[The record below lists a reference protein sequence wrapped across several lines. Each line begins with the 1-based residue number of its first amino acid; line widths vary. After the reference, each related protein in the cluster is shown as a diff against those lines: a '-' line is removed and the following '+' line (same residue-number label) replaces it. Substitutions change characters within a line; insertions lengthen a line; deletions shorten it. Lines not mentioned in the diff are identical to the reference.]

1 LPLPAFAAVRAEAEA
16 LVTRAEALVTL
27 ELIRQRRQRTTD
39 PELREAARRLDLVKA
54 YQAWLTAASALVRR
68 LAPDR
73 LAELEACYRPPER
86 TDITP
91 ESYGIADYL
100 LGIAARRPAPGGL
113 DGTALFAHLWRTQA
127 AILASALDRLE
138 SVLGRIEG
146 ALLADLLDRQL
157 ADAEDLL
164 RKGHA
169 RAAAA
174 LAGLVLERHLSR
186 LAADLGLT
194 FRRLSPSVPELS
206 GALQKAGALD
216 AAAARQVGRLAAAHE
231 ACLKAD
237 DREAAQDLLAGVADL
252 LAPPN

>member
-1 LPLPAFAAVRAEAEA
+1 LPLPAFAAVRAEALA
-16 LVTRAEALVTL
+16 LVARAEALVTL

-39 PELREAARRLDLVKA
+39 PELREAAKRLDLVRE
-54 YQAWLTAASALVRR
+54 YQGWLTTASALLRR
-68 LAPDR
+68 LAPER
-73 LAELEACYRPPER
+73 LPELEACYRPPER

-91 ESYGIADYL
+91 DSYGIADYL
-100 LGIAARRPAPGGL
+100 LGIAARRPGSNGL
-113 DGTALFAHLWRTQA
+113 DGTALFAHRWRTQA
-127 AILASALDRLE
+127 AIVAGALDRLD

-169 RAAAA
+169 RAAAT

-194 FRRLSPSVPELS
+194 FRRLSPSVPELAE
-206 GALQKAGALD
+206 ALRKAGALD
-216 AAAARQVGRLAAAHE
+216 AAAERQIARLTAAQE
-231 ACLKAD
+231 ACLKAE
-237 DREAAQDLLAGVADL
+237 DREAAQDLLAGVAAL
-252 LAPPN
+252 LR